1 MEDLLWDYI
10 DNRLTPAERAEVETL
25 LASDA
30 ALREQYAELLEVH
43 ATIAESGIDEPS
55 LRFTK
60 NVMEA
65 IADQSIAPATPTY
78 VNKKII
84 RGITIALLSLLGA
97 TFAYVLV
104 LLKLTPS
111 KDNNF
116 KLDIPQ
122 VTIPAVHLDPYLSVF
137 IFIALL
143 SAFFWIDTL
152 RQRKRAVKNSLRP

>member
-10 DNRLTPAERAEVETL
+10 DNRVTPAERAEIEAL

-30 ALREQYAELLEVH
+30 ALREQYAALLEVH
-43 ATIAESGIDEPS
+43 ATLMTADREEPS

-60 NVMEA
+60 NVMDA

-84 RGITIALLSLLGA
+84 RGITTALLSLLGA

-104 LLKLTPS
+104 LLKRTPS
-111 KDNNF
+111 KDSNF

-122 VTIPAVHLDPYLSVF
+122 VSIPAVHLDPYLSVF
-137 IFIALL
+137 ILIALL
-143 SAFFWIDTL
+143 SAFFWIDAL
-152 RQRKRAVKNSLRP
+152 RQRRRAVKNSLRP